1 MAEAESL
8 RSQLGRRIRQLRKTW
23 DWTQDELAERAGLDT
38 KYVGAV
44 ERGERNLSIDNV
56 EKISDGL
63 GVEAAQLFLFA
74 ADADVSDDHLSEA
87 RIRDLLDNSDGDQK
101 RLMMR
106 VLRDIASSAGG

>member
-8 RSQLGRRIRQLRKTW
+8 RLQLGRRIRQLRRTR
-23 DWTQDELAERAGLDT
+23 DWTQAKLAERAGLDT
-38 KYVGAV
+38 KYIGAV

-56 EKISDGL
+56 EKIAAGL

-74 ADADVSDDHLSEA
+74 ADADVSDEHLTEA

-101 RLMMR
+101 HLMMR
-106 VLRDIASSAGG
+106 VLRDIAASTGG